1 MKKRIF
7 RRAVLCAALACGLL
21 AGSAGAYTMEP
32 DGFTITPNQETLD
45 FWTQYKYPLNDQG
58 IYEHSADNWNFCPE
72 FHDGLLLIQDTVSPS
87 EEYATWDNYVDKS
100 GNLHDLNRGRYYMA
114 FSFSG
119 GLAAVK
125 SEGEMHNSGYN
136 VGYIDTAGNEV
147 IPCTDEWCTFQYSSI
162 PFTAGRFENGRAVV
176 LRSPELPDYGFYSG
190 VDYPYPTDTFY
201 YDTINPQRWYG
212 IEYAYIDTQGNYL
225 TDWVL
230 TQDINT
236 VINLPLYDQD
246 GIRLSDRVY
255 WGSGGGSSTGQ
266 PQPPEEVPY
275 VPAYHVPELPD
286 YNMDAPSLFAS
297 TAKVTGCSVGMA
309 DLGGVTV
316 TVTNPGTV
324 TDAGV
329 VALVAMNQEGAPGK
343 AGVFFIPYEVGPGA
357 SKSYS
362 VAMQGIVHEMMF
374 GGTWDASGYSDLLEQ
389 SVDACIVTF
398 RDDDDLFSFYD
409 TIPYE
414 QYWFPQ
420 DIPSEF
426 QMVCDGQP
434 GTQWLSSVVG
444 FYRPVRDLSTITY
457 YPDGS
462 NDSVLSADQVDH
474 SICQAAPY

>member
-1 MKKRIF
+1 MKRTLGSTLAAI
-7 RRAVLCAALACGLL
+7 VLTITTLTIPAQ
-21 AGSAGAYTMEP
+21 AYTMES

-72 FHDGLLLIQDTVSPS
+72 FHDGLLLIQDTVSPT
-87 EEYATWDNYVDKS
+87 EEYATWDNYVDKN
-100 GNLHDLNRGRYYMA
+100 GTLHDLNQGRYWIMS
-114 FSFSG
+114 SFSG
-119 GLAAVK
+119 GLASVGRDSEK
-125 SEGEMHNSGYN
+125 SNSAFN
-136 VGYIDTAGNEV
+136 VGYIDTKGNEV
-147 IPCTDEWCTFQYSSI
+147 IPCNEDWCRFQYGTL
-162 PFTAGRFENGRAVV
+162 PFVTGRFENGKAVV
-176 LRSPELPDYGFYSG
+176 LRSPELPDYGFYNG
-190 VDYPYPTDTFY
+190 VDYPYPTDTFN

-225 TDWVL
+225 TDWTL
-230 TQDINT
+230 TDDINT

-246 GIRLSDRVY
+246 GIRLSDRVN
-255 WGSGGGSSTGQ
+255 WTSGGGSSTGQ
-266 PQPPEEVPY
+266 PQQPQQPY
-275 VPAYHVPELPD
+275 VPEYHVPELPD

-297 TAKVTGCSVGMA
+297 TAKITGCSVGMA
-309 DLGGVTV
+309 DLGGITV

-329 VALVAMNQEGAPGK
+329 VALVAMNQEGADGK

-357 SKSYS
+357 SKSYD

-374 GGTWDASGYSDLLEQ
+374 GGIWDASGYSDLLEQ

-398 RDDDDLFSFYD
+398 RDDADLHAFYN

-426 QMVCDGQP
+426 QMICDGQP
-434 GTQWLSSVVG
+434 GTQWLSSVPG
-444 FYRPVRDLSTITY
+444 FSRPVRDLSTITY

-462 NDSVLSADQVDH
+462 NDSVLYADQVDH
-474 SICQAAPY
+474 SICQAGEY

>member
-1 MKKRIF
+1 MKRTLGSTLAAI
-7 RRAVLCAALACGLL
+7 VLTITTLTIPAQ
-21 AGSAGAYTMEP
+21 AYTMES

-72 FHDGLLLIQDTVSPS
+72 FHDGLLLIQDTVSPT
-87 EEYATWDNYVDKS
+87 EEYATWDNYVDKN
-100 GNLHDLNRGRYYMA
+100 GTLHDLNQGRYWIMS
-114 FSFSG
+114 SFSG
-119 GLAAVK
+119 GLASVGRNSEK
-125 SEGEMHNSGYN
+125 SNSVFN
-136 VGYIDTAGNEV
+136 VGYIDTKGNEV
-147 IPCTDEWCTFQYSSI
+147 IPCNEDWCRFQYGTL
-162 PFTAGRFENGRAVV
+162 PFVTGRFENGKAVV
-176 LRSPELPDYGFYSG
+176 LRSPELPDYGFYNG
-190 VDYPYPTDTFY
+190 VDYPYPTDTFN

-225 TDWVL
+225 TDWTL
-230 TQDINT
+230 TDDINT

-246 GIRLSDRVY
+246 GIRLSDRVN
-255 WGSGGGSSTGQ
+255 WTSGGGSGTGQ
-266 PQPPEEVPY
+266 PQQPQQPY
-275 VPAYHVPELPD
+275 VPEYHVPELPD

-297 TAKVTGCSVGMA
+297 TAKITGCSVGMA
-309 DLGGVTV
+309 DLGGITV

-329 VALVAMNQEGAPGK
+329 VALVAMNQEGADGK

-357 SKSYS
+357 SKSYD

-374 GGTWDASGYSDLLEQ
+374 GGIWDASGYSDLLEQ

-420 DIPSEF
+420 NVPSEF

-462 NDSVLSADQVDH
+462 NDSVLYADQVDH
-474 SICQAAPY
+474 SICQAGEY

>member
-1 MKKRIF
+1 MKRTLGSTLAAI
-7 RRAVLCAALACGLL
+7 VLTITTLTIPAQ
-21 AGSAGAYTMEP
+21 AYTMES

-72 FHDGLLLIQDTVSPS
+72 FHDGLLLIQDTVSPT
-87 EEYATWDNYVDKS
+87 EEYATWDNYVDKN
-100 GNLHDLNRGRYYMA
+100 GTLHDLNQGRYWIMS
-114 FSFSG
+114 SFSG
-119 GLAAVK
+119 GLASVGRNSEK
-125 SEGEMHNSGYN
+125 SNSVFN
-136 VGYIDTAGNEV
+136 VGYIDTKGNEV
-147 IPCTDEWCTFQYSSI
+147 IPCNEDWCRFQYGTL
-162 PFTAGRFENGRAVV
+162 PFVTGRFENGKAVV
-176 LRSPELPDYGFYSG
+176 LRSPELPDYGFYNG
-190 VDYPYPTDTFY
+190 VDYPYPTDTFN

-225 TDWVL
+225 TDWTL
-230 TQDINT
+230 TDDINT

-246 GIRLSDRVY
+246 GIRLSDRVN
-255 WGSGGGSSTGQ
+255 WTSGGGSSTGQ
-266 PQPPEEVPY
+266 PQQPQQPY
-275 VPAYHVPELPD
+275 VPEYHVPELPD
-286 YNMDAPSLFAS
+286 YNMNAPSLFAS
-297 TAKVTGCSVGMA
+297 TAKITGCSVGMA
-309 DLGGVTV
+309 DLGGITV

-329 VALVAMNQEGAPGK
+329 VALVAMNQEGADGK

-357 SKSYS
+357 SKSYD

-374 GGTWDASGYSDLLEQ
+374 GGIWDASGYSDLLEQ

-420 DIPSEF
+420 NVPSEF

>member
-1 MKKRIF
+1 MKRTLGSTLAAI
-7 RRAVLCAALACGLL
+7 VLTITTLTIPAQ
-21 AGSAGAYTMEP
+21 AYTMES

-72 FHDGLLLIQDTVSPS
+72 FHDGLLLIQDTVSPT
-87 EEYATWDNYVDKS
+87 EEYATWDNYVDKN
-100 GNLHDLNRGRYYMA
+100 GTLHDLNQGRYWIMS
-114 FSFSG
+114 SFSG
-119 GLAAVK
+119 GLASVGRDSEK
-125 SEGEMHNSGYN
+125 SNSAFN
-136 VGYIDTAGNEV
+136 VGYIDTKGNEV
-147 IPCTDEWCTFQYSSI
+147 IPCNEDWCRFQYGTL
-162 PFTAGRFENGRAVV
+162 PFVTGRFENGRAVV
-176 LRSPELPDYGFYSG
+176 LRSPELPDYGFYNG
-190 VDYPYPTDTFY
+190 VDYPYPTDTFN

-225 TDWVL
+225 TDWTL
-230 TQDINT
+230 TDDINT

-246 GIRLSDRVY
+246 GIRLSDRVN
-255 WGSGGGSSTGQ
+255 WTSGGGSSTGQ
-266 PQPPEEVPY
+266 PQQPQQPY
-275 VPAYHVPELPD
+275 VPEYHVPELPD

-297 TAKVTGCSVGMA
+297 TAKITGCSVGMA
-309 DLGGVTV
+309 DLGGITV

-329 VALVAMNQEGAPGK
+329 VALVAMNQEGADGK
-343 AGVFFIPYEVGPGA
+343 AGVFFIPYEVGPGT
-357 SKSYS
+357 SKSYD

-374 GGTWDASGYSDLLEQ
+374 GGIWDASGYSDLLEQ

-420 DIPSEF
+420 NVPSEF

-434 GTQWLSSVVG
+434 GTQWLSSIVG
-444 FYRPVRDLSTITY
+444 FSRPVRDLSTITY

>member
-1 MKKRIF
+1 MKRTLGSTLAAI
-7 RRAVLCAALACGLL
+7 VLTITTLTVPAQ
-21 AGSAGAYTMEP
+21 AYTMES

-58 IYEHSADNWNFCPE
+58 IYEYSADNWNFCPE
-72 FHDGLLLIQDTVSPS
+72 FHDGLLLIQDTVSPT
-87 EEYATWDNYVDKS
+87 EEYATWDNYVDKN
-100 GNLHDLNRGRYYMA
+100 GTLHDLNQGRYWIMS
-114 FSFSG
+114 SFSG
-119 GLAAVK
+119 GLASVGRNSEK
-125 SEGEMHNSGYN
+125 SNSVFN
-136 VGYIDTAGNEV
+136 VGYIDTKGNEV
-147 IPCTDEWCTFQYSSI
+147 IPCNEDWCRFQYCTL
-162 PFTAGRFENGRAVV
+162 PFVTGRFENGKAVV
-176 LRSPELPDYGFYSG
+176 LRSPELPDYGFYNG
-190 VDYPYPTDTFY
+190 VDYPYPTDTFN

-225 TDWVL
+225 TDWTL
-230 TQDINT
+230 TDDINT

-246 GIRLSDRVY
+246 GIRLSDRVN
-255 WGSGGGSSTGQ
+255 WTSGGGSSTGQ
-266 PQPPEEVPY
+266 PQQPQQPY
-275 VPAYHVPELPD
+275 VPEYHVPELPD

-297 TAKVTGCSVGMA
+297 TAKITGCSVGMA
-309 DLGGVTV
+309 DLGGITV

-329 VALVAMNQEGAPGK
+329 VALVAMNQEGADGK

-357 SKSYS
+357 SKSYN

-374 GGTWDASGYSDLLEQ
+374 GGIWGSSGYSDLLEQ

-420 DIPSEF
+420 NVPSEF

-434 GTQWLSSVVG
+434 GTQWLSSIVG
-444 FYRPVRDLSTITY
+444 FYRPVRDQSTITY